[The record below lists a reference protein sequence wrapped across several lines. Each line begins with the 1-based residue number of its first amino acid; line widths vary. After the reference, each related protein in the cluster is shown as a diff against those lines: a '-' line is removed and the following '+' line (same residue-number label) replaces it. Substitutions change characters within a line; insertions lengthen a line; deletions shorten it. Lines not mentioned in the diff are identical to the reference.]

1 MRVTG
6 GSFRY
11 CVNVMCVLLGEFQIL
26 RECNVRVTGGSFR
39 YCVSVMC
46 VLLGGVSDTA

>member
-6 GSFRY
+6 
-11 CVNVMCVLLGEFQIL
+11 GEFQIL

-39 YCVSVMC
+39 YCVNVMC
-46 VLLGGVSDTA
+46 VLLGAVSDTA